1 MSPEIKTFRGLSL
14 AEVEAKVRA
23 ELGDDAVVVRQR
35 EGLSGGVGGFFQRRL
50 YEVDALAGTAAE
62 AVVAADEP
70 AVAPARMPA
79 DAPVSDA
86 RDDFLTQLKSALTPE
101 MAQTAAEQRL
111 VQEAASFI
119 PESLAPEATPPVPA
133 APAAV
138 PSASALAAMFAP
150 DVPREPVAWPEEED
164 IALEA
169 APVEHEIEI
178 LPPAP
183 APGAL
188 APIAAAPLPALATKA
203 ALPAHWP
210 AGAARLQGR
219 LTDRGVSEELT
230 AEVLDEAVTHLLPF
244 SSHGRIKPLVASA
257 LARRIPV
264 QPLRGAGGRVVGFVG
279 PGGSGKTRSVAR
291 LAHAY
296 AVRSQVPVAC
306 IALRAEDEGAE
317 LQRLVRPFGVSVHAI
332 ADAAEAR
339 ARIAGFPEGTLVLV
353 DTPGVSPRAEA
364 ELRALATELRQLQLD
379 ECHLAVPATMSRSA
393 GRDLVEGTRA
403 LGVGALAMTHADET
417 ERLGSVVE
425 LAIETS
431 LPVSYVGRGTIVTG
445 GLRPALPE
453 ELAAA
458 VVA

>member
-1 MSPEIKTFRGLSL
+1 MSENVKTFRGMSL

-50 YEVDALAGTAAE
+50 YEVDAVSLRETDASSAAPNSAGAAPPDPAPDVREDFLSQLKAAMTPEVEQTVAESHAAQAAAE
-62 AVVAADEP
+62 FMREDLVP
-70 AVAPARMPA
+70 A
-79 DAPVSDA
+79 
-86 RDDFLTQLKSALTPE
+86 
-101 MAQTAAEQRL
+101 
-111 VQEAASFI
+111 
-119 PESLAPEATPPVPA
+119 PVPA
-133 APAAV
+133 APAPAANG
-138 PSASALAAMFAP
+138 SAAALAAMFAP
-150 DVPREPVAWPEEED
+150 DAPREPVAWPEAE
-164 IALEA
+164 LEVE
-169 APVEHEIEI
+169 PVAEI

-183 APGAL
+183 AT
-188 APIAAAPLPALATKA
+188 APLRVPAASTDVA
-203 ALPAHWP
+203 AQWP
-210 AGAARLQGR
+210 AGAQRLATR
-219 LTDRGVSEELT
+219 LADRGVSPELGT
-230 AEVLDEAVTHLLPF
+230 AVLDEAVTHLLPF
-244 SSHGRIKPLVASA
+244 SSQGRLKPLVAGA

-296 AVRSQVPVAC
+296 ALKSQVPVAC

-332 ADAAEAR
+332 ADATEAR
-339 ARIAGFPEGTLVLV
+339 ARIESFPEGTLVLV

-364 ELRALATELRQLQLD
+364 ELRALAAELRQLRLD
-379 ECHLAVPATMSRSA
+379 ECHLAVPATMARRA

-403 LGVGALAMTHADET
+403 LGVDALALTHADET
-417 ERLGSVVE
+417 DRLGNVVE
-425 LAIETS
+425 LAIDTG
-431 LPVSYVGRGTIVTG
+431 LPLSYVGRGTIVTG

-453 ELAAA
+453 EIAAA